1 MTSEAT
7 SRGPNGAGGGAVPG
21 LDRLYTPQE
30 IAEAWQLDASTV
42 RRIFQDMPGVF
53 KLESGGRKKRAYV
66 TLRIPLTVVERV
78 FQERSR

>member
-1 MTSEAT
+1 MHDPTT
-7 SRGPNGAGGGAVPG
+7 RNDAGGRTVSVVE
-21 LDRLYTPQE
+21 RLLTPQE